1 MKNKELTIIDYGL
14 GNLLSLKRAFEFIG
28 ASVIITNEPKLIANS
43 SRVVLP
49 GVGAFGTA
57 MNFIKDLK
65 VEESIISIAKK
76 EIPFLGICLGM
87 QLLFTESKEFKI
99 TKGLNLMEGKVIPI
113 PINSVEGKRLT
124 LPHIGWNS
132 LLPSNNI
139 DNWKDTI
146 LEDNNFND
154 EVYFVHS
161 FMAKPN
167 QSETKVAECIYGGHK
182 ITAVVKKNNIVGCQ
196 FHPEKSG
203 EIGLKILKNFINN

>member
-76 EIPFLGICLGM
+76 EFCPYAGYVTQRYFIP
-87 QLLFTESKEFKI
+87 
-99 TKGLNLMEGKVIPI
+99 
-113 PINSVEGKRLT
+113 
-124 LPHIGWNS
+124 
-132 LLPSNNI
+132 
-139 DNWKDTI
+139 DNVDFDW
-146 LEDNNFND
+146 
-154 EVYFVHS
+154 
-161 FMAKPN
+161 
-167 QSETKVAECIYGGHK
+167 
-182 ITAVVKKNNIVGCQ
+182 TAVGISIQ
-196 FHPEKSG
+196 FPDSP
-203 EIGLKILKNFINN
+203 